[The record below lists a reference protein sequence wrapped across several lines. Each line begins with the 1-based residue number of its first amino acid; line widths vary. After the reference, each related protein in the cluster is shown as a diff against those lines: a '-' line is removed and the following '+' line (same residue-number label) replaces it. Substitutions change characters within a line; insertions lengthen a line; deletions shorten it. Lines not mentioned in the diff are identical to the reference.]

1 MSVRALSD
9 FQVVGLCWV
18 GSEGFT
24 LIKVASMILCV
35 CVLGVADL
43 IELNLGWGFK
53 GLVGGGLAV

>member
-35 CVLGVADL
+35 LGVADL
-43 IELNLGWGFK
+43 IELNLGWDSK
-53 GLVGGGLAV
+53 A